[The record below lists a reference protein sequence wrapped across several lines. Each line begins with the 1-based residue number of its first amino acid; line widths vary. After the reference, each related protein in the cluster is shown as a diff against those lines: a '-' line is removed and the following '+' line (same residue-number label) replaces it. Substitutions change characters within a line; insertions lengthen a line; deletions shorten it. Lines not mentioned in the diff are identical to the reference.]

1 MSPKPTQT
9 NPLLSAPH
17 QSSFGVHDVLFV
29 LFKHKGKIGALTAFG
44 LISAALVYFLFPATY
59 QSQAKLLVRY
69 VVERSAVDAV
79 DNTTGSAAAKANVFT
94 PPIASEIEILTSWD
108 LAVQVAASI
117 GPKRLLP
124 KEKDPVSEDAAALV
138 VSSGIEVTSAKGG
151 NILFVNYTN
160 SDPQLTTLVLSELV
174 KRYFIKHLEVHRSAG
189 AFDFVTQQTDQV
201 RARLNQTEDALKPL
215 KAQAGIISLKDS
227 QTNIGTELARIEG
240 DLRAA
245 QTELAEQQARVKQ
258 LEGSPAVASST
269 VEAPK
274 PDSAATIDPAST
286 AAPEPS
292 AIPTPNATPSSAETQ
307 QYQILVDRLTQLR
320 KTAVDISAKYTSE
333 NPLVKLNGEQ
343 IAEADGQKRALE
355 SKFPELASKASD
367 ASTRGH
373 TDLVSERAK
382 LAGCTGKVEALR
394 TRLQEIQGKVKQLSD
409 LGPPIA
415 ELERRRDLEE
425 ANYKYFEG
433 ALERARI
440 DEALDPTKIPN
451 ISAVQIPSP
460 PMLVTKTRN
469 KVALGLAGGGLALGI
484 AFSLLSE
491 LLLNRTVK
499 RPLELERQLNVPL
512 LLSIP
517 DAGSNRL
524 PRLPSGSNHA
534 KGGPAPKGN
543 GQAPLAPWSP
553 GHFIR
558 PYCEVIRDRFSLYF
572 ELHQLTHKPKLIG
585 VAAFSPDAGASTLA
599 AGLAAVL
606 SETDDS
612 KVLLVDANLGPTD
625 VHPFFK
631 GKPAYPLANALNAAA
646 SMDPA
651 SDNLYLATVGSA
663 QNGIARLGVR
673 KFFDL
678 MPNLKASDYDYII
691 FDMPPLSQISP
702 TWCMSSFMDKM
713 LLVVEAEKNDRDLVK
728 RGYAKLQAERNNVSV
743 VFNKARS
750 FGPKWLS
757 SES

>member
-1 MSPKPTQT
+1 VVPA
-9 NPLLSAPH
+9 AP
-17 QSSFGVHDVLFV
+17 
-29 LFKHKGKIGALTAFG
+29 
-44 LISAALVYFLFPATY
+44 
-59 QSQAKLLVRY
+59 
-69 VVERSAVDAV
+69 
-79 DNTTGSAAAKANVFT
+79 
-94 PPIASEIEILTSWD
+94 
-108 LAVQVAASI
+108 
-117 GPKRLLP
+117 
-124 KEKDPVSEDAAALV
+124 
-138 VSSGIEVTSAKGG
+138 
-151 NILFVNYTN
+151 
-160 SDPQLTTLVLSELV
+160 
-174 KRYFIKHLEVHRSAG
+174 
-189 AFDFVTQQTDQV
+189 
-201 RARLNQTEDALKPL
+201 
-215 KAQAGIISLKDS
+215 
-227 QTNIGTELARIEG
+227 

-245 QTELAEQQARVKQ
+245 ETELAEQQARVKE
-258 LEGSPAVASST
+258 LEGLP

-274 PDSAATIDPAST
+274 PDSAAAIDPAST
-286 AAPEPS
+286 AVPE
-292 AIPTPNATPSSAETQ
+292 AATPTPNATPSSAEIQ

-320 KTAVDISAKYTSE
+320 KTAVDISGKYTSE
-333 NPLVKLNGEQ
+333 NPLVKSNEAQ

-355 SKFPELASKASD
+355 SRFPELASKASD
-367 ASTRGH
+367 AAGRGR
-373 TDLVSERAK
+373 TDLASERAK
-382 LAGCTGKVEALR
+382 LAGCTGKVGALKA
-394 TRLQEIQGKVKQLSD
+394 RLQEVQGKVTQLAT

-433 ALERARI
+433 ALEKARI

-460 PMLVTKTRN
+460 PMLVTKTRD
-469 KVALGLAGGGLALGI
+469 KIALGLAGGGLALGI
-484 AFSLLSE
+484 AFALLSD

-499 RPLELERQLNVPL
+499 RPLELERQLSVPL

-517 DAGSNRL
+517 DAGSNGRL
-524 PRLPSGSNHA
+524 RRPSGANHA
-534 KGGPAPKGN
+534 GGGSAPSGN
-543 GQAPLAPWSP
+543 GRAPVAPWSP

-585 VAAFSPDAGASTLA
+585 VAAFSPNAGTSTIA
-599 AGLAAVL
+599 AGLAAAL

-631 GKPAYPLANALNAAA
+631 GKPAYPLANALNSAA

-651 SDNLYLATVGSA
+651 SENLYLATVGSA
-663 QNGIARLGVR
+663 RNGIAQLGVR

-678 MPNLKASDYDYII
+678 MPTLKASDYDYII
-691 FDMPPLSQISP
+691 FDMPPLSQTSP
-702 TWCMSSFMDKM
+702 TWGMSSFMDKL

-728 RGYAKLQAERNNVSV
+728 RGYAKLQAERNNISV

>member
-1 MSPKPTQT
+1 MNPKPTQT
-9 NPLLSAPH
+9 NPPLSAPH
-17 QSSFGVHDVLFV
+17 QSSFGVHDILFV
-29 LFKHKGKIGALTAFG
+29 LFKHKGKIAVLTAFG
-44 LISAALVYFLFPATY
+44 LISAALVYFLYPATY
-59 QSQAKLLVRY
+59 ESQAKLLVRY

-79 DNTTGSAAAKANVFT
+79 DNTAGAAGKASLFT
-94 PPIASEIEILTSWD
+94 PPIASEIQILTSWD

-124 KEKDPVSEDAAALV
+124 KAKDPVSEDAAAAV
-138 VSSGIEVTSAKGG
+138 VSAGLEVTSAKGG

-160 SDPQLTTLVLSELV
+160 SDPQVTALVLSELV
-174 KRYFIKHLEVHRSAG
+174 KHYFIKHLEVHRSAG

-201 RARLNQTEDALKPL
+201 RARLNQAEDALKPL

-227 QTNIGTELARIEG
+227 EASLGTELARIEG

-258 LEGSPAVASST
+258 LEGSPPVASET

-274 PDSAATIDPAST
+274 PDSAAAIDPANA

-292 AIPTPNATPSSAETQ
+292 VIPTPNATPSSAEIQ
-307 QYQILVDRLTQLR
+307 QYQILVDRLAQLR
-320 KTAVDISAKYTSE
+320 KAAVDISAKYTSE
-333 NPLVKLNGEQ
+333 NPLVKSNEAQ

-367 ASTRGH
+367 ASAHGH

-382 LAGCTGKVEALR
+382 LAGCIGKVGALKA
-394 TRLQEIQGKVKQLSD
+394 RLREVQAKVTQLAN

-433 ALERARI
+433 ALEKARI

-460 PMLVTKTRN
+460 PTLVTKTRD
-469 KVALGLAGGGLALGI
+469 KIALGLAGGGLALGI
-484 AFSLLSE
+484 AFSLLSD

-499 RPLELERQLNVPL
+499 RPLELERQLGVPL

-517 DAGSNRL
+517 DAGTNGL
-524 PRLPSGSNHA
+524 LRLPSGSNHEA
-534 KGGPAPKGN
+534 GGSAPGGN
-543 GQAPLAPWSP
+543 GRAPVAPWSP
-553 GHFIR
+553 SHFIR
-558 PYCEVIRDRFSLYF
+558 PYCEVIRDRFTLYF
-572 ELHQLTHKPKLIG
+572 ELRQLTHKPKLIG
-585 VAAFSPDAGASTLA
+585 VAAFSPDAGTSTLA
-599 AGLAAVL
+599 AGLAAAL
-606 SETDDS
+606 SESDDG

-631 GKPAYPLANALNAAA
+631 GKPAYPLANALNSPA

-651 SDNLYLATVGSA
+651 SENLYLATVGSA
-663 QNGIARLGVR
+663 QNGIAKLGVR

-691 FDMPPLSQISP
+691 FDLPPLSQISP
-702 TWCMSSFMDKM
+702 TWGMSAFMDKM

-728 RGYAKLQAERNNVSV
+728 RGYAKLQTERNNVSV

>member
-9 NPLLSAPH
+9 NPILSAPH
-17 QSSFGVHDVLFV
+17 QSSFGVHDILFV
-29 LFKHKGKIGALTAFG
+29 LFKHKGKIGALTALG
-44 LISAALVYFLFPATY
+44 LIFAALVYFLFPATY
-59 QSQAKLLVRY
+59 ESQAKLLVRY
-69 VVERSAVDAV
+69 VLERSAVDAI
-79 DNTTGSAAAKANVFT
+79 DNSTGTAGARANVFT

-108 LAVQVAASI
+108 LAVQVAAAI

-138 VSSGIEVTSAKGG
+138 VSSGLEVTSAKGG

-227 QTNIGTELARIEG
+227 QANIATELARIEG
-240 DLRAA
+240 DLRGA

-258 LEGSPAVASST
+258 LEGSPAGAGST
-269 VEAPK
+269 AEAAK
-274 PDSAATIDPAST
+274 PDSAVTSDPASS

-292 AIPTPNATPSSAETQ
+292 AIPTPNATPSSVETE

-320 KTAVDISAKYTSE
+320 KAAVDMSAKYTPE
-333 NPLVKLNGEQ
+333 NPLLKLNAEQ

-355 SKFPELASKASD
+355 SKFPEIASKSSD
-367 ASTRGH
+367 ASTRGR

-382 LAGCTGKVEALR
+382 LAGCTGKVEALKV
-394 TRLQEIQGKVKQLSD
+394 RLQEVQGKVKQLSD

-433 ALERARI
+433 ALEKARI

-484 AFSLLSE
+484 AFSLLSD

-517 DAGSNRL
+517 DATSNRL
-524 PRLPSGSNHA
+524 PRLPAGSNHV
-534 KGGPAPKGN
+534 GGGSKPGGN
-543 GQAPLAPWSP
+543 GRAPVAPWSP
-553 GHFIR
+553 SHFIR

-631 GKPAYPLANALNAAA
+631 GKPAYPLVNALNAAA

-651 SDNLYLATVGSA
+651 AENLYLATVGSA
-663 QNGIARLGVR
+663 QNGIARLGVK

-691 FDMPPLSQISP
+691 FDMPPLSQTSP
-702 TWCMSSFMDKM
+702 TWGMSSFMDKM

-728 RGYAKLQAERNNVSV
+728 RGYAKLQAERNNISV